1 MFLLHGLYDCRFEQ
15 HASHSGSCRCAEA
28 QQSCWSHRLMGL
40 MRSPTLS
47 SRTEHSLH
55 PSEQYVPV
63 GKGPVSRVFVV
74 PVATVTNVLLLS
86 TSVFFPLF

>member
-1 MFLLHGLYDCRFEQ
+1 MKQLRMKEGKLDNL
-15 HASHSGSCRCAEA
+15 ASLCAEA

-63 GKGPVSRVFVV
+63 GKEPVSRVSVV
-74 PVATVTNVLLLS
+74 SCAAVRLISGV
-86 TSVFFPLF
+86 